1 LLFGLIFCA
10 GRVPGFGYVSGVRKL
25 GPVET
30 ATAVAVALSV
40 LCVVVPVFVRNL
52 RASRFVEPM
61 DGLQHIAAQ
70 AAALG
75 LARSVDGPYPA
86 TVGRTPAEVPHGR
99 AVVDAPGTWDDETW
113 RSLGFEQ
120 REAHYFSFAFQSR
133 TQGNRVQYSAVA
145 NGDLDGDGELSVFS
159 VAGEATAGGDAVTE
173 PLTMHREV
181 E

>member
-1 LLFGLIFCA
+1 MAVVFCDCREPA
-10 GRVPGFGYVSGVRKL
+10 FSYGSAVRKL

-30 ATAVAVALSV
+30 ATGVAVGLSA
-40 LCVVVPVFVRNL
+40 LCVVIPVFVRNL

-75 LARSVDGPYPA
+75 LSRSAEGPYPS
-86 TVGRTPAEVPHGR
+86 TVERTPTEVPHGR
-99 AVVDAPGTWDDETW
+99 AVVDPPGTWDHDTW

-120 REAHYFSFAFQSR
+120 RDAHYFSFSFQSR
-133 TQGNRVQYSAVA
+133 AQGGRVQYTAMA
-145 NGDLDGDGELSVFS
+145 NGDLDGDGELSTFS
-159 VAGEATAGGDAVTE
+159 VAGEVTSGGDAITE
-173 PLTMHREV
+173 PLAMHREV

>member
-1 LLFGLIFCA
+1 
-10 GRVPGFGYVSGVRKL
+10 
-25 GPVET
+25 
-30 ATAVAVALSV
+30 VAVALSV
-40 LCVVVPVFVRNL
+40 LCVVVPAFVRNL

-120 REAHYFSFAFQSR
+120 SEAHYFSFAFQSR

>member
-1 LLFGLIFCA
+1 LCFLGLVRYA
-10 GRVPGFGYVSGVRKL
+10 PSVRKL

-30 ATAVAVALSV
+30 ATAAAFGLSV
-40 LCVVVPVFVRNL
+40 LAVTVPVFVRNL

-61 DGLQHIAAQ
+61 AGLQHIAAQ

-75 LARSVDGPYPA
+75 LARSVDGPYPG
-86 TVGRTPAEVPHGR
+86 TVDRTPAEVPHGQ
-99 AVVDAPGTWDDETW
+99 AVVDPPGTWDHETW

-120 REAHYFSFAFQSR
+120 RDAHYYSFSFQSR
-133 TQGNRVQYSAVA
+133 AQGARVQYVA
-145 NGDLDGDGELSVFS
+145 MAHGDLDGDGELSLFS
-159 VAGEATAGGDAVTE
+159 VAGEATSGGDATTE

>member
-1 LLFGLIFCA
+1 
-10 GRVPGFGYVSGVRKL
+10 VRKL

-30 ATAVAVALSV
+30 ATVVAVGLSA
-40 LCVVVPVFVRNL
+40 LCVVIPVFVRNL

-61 DGLQHIAAQ
+61 DGLRHIAAQ

-75 LARSVDGPYPA
+75 LARSADGPYPV
-86 TVGRTPAEVPHGR
+86 TVERTPADVPHGR
-99 AVVDAPGTWDDETW
+99 AVVDPPGTWDHETW

-120 REAHYFSFAFQSR
+120 REAHYYSFTFQSR
-133 TQGNRVQYSAVA
+133 AQGDRIQYSAVA

-159 VAGEATAGGDAVTE
+159 IAGEATAGGDAVTE
-173 PLTMHREV
+173 PLTMHREI

>member
-1 LLFGLIFCA
+1 MRYA
-10 GRVPGFGYVSGVRKL
+10 PRVRKL

-30 ATAVAVALSV
+30 AIAVAVGLSV
-40 LCVVVPVFVRNL
+40 VAVVIPVFVRNL

-75 LARSVDGPYPA
+75 LARSAEGPYPA
-86 TVGRTPAEVPHGR
+86 TVDRTPAEVPHGR
-99 AVVDAPGTWDDETW
+99 AVVDPPGTWDHETW

-120 REAHYFSFAFQSR
+120 REAHYYSFSFQSR
-133 TQGNRVQYSAVA
+133 AQGGRVQYAAMA
-145 NGDLDGDGELSVFS
+145 NGDLDGDGELSLFS
-159 VAGEATAGGDAVTE
+159 VAGEATAGGDANTE
-173 PLTMHREV
+173 PLTLHREV